1 MGGVGFDEV
10 AQVAEA
16 RFHTWGHG
24 DDGAGVG
31 GRDGNAGGG
40 YIAAVTDDVFPRG
53 ALLGMV
59 GGDVLAADDLIEII
73 RIGSLGIDLIGR
85 QTEQD
90 LVVADVVFEGEELSG
105 EVSLLLF
112 DVVSFGH
119 GLVFLTR

>member
-16 RFHTWGHG
+16 LLHTGGHG

-31 GRDGNAGGG
+31 GRDGDAGGG

-59 GGDVLAADDLIEII
+59 VGDVLAAADLIEII
-73 RIGSLGIDLIGR
+73 RIVRLGIDLICG
-85 QTEQD
+85 QTEQHF
-90 LVVADVVFEGEELSG
+90 VVVDVVFEGEKLSG
-105 EVSLLLF
+105 EVSLLIF
-112 DVVSFGH
+112 DQDGVRKVSPSES
-119 GLVFLTR
+119 R